1 MCSERLR
8 KARAVWGLAYIARF
22 ELPSR
27 DELRRK
33 TITASSQ
40 YRQDPEEIKRLLAR
54 TSMIRNS
61 CDLDLLVFL
70 HRHPRT
76 LLTNE
81 QIAAFVGH
89 DMKLVAEALD
99 AFIAAGFVERLHN
112 PTHAAPMNLL
122 VVHGPQGKGL
132 KELLEL
138 ASTRQGRRLILEI
151 LNSNRS
157 HTEGF
162 ARRLR
167 LMKGACA

>member
-1 MCSERLR
+1 M
-8 KARAVWGLAYIARF
+8 AYIARF
-22 ELPSR
+22 ELASQ
-27 DELRRK
+27 DELRRE
-33 TITASSQ
+33 TISASSE
-40 YRQDPEEIKRLLAR
+40 YRQEEIKRLLAR
-54 TSMIRNS
+54 TSVIRNS

-112 PTHAAPMNLL
+112 PMHAARTNLL
-122 VVHGPQGKGL
+122 VVHGPQDKGL

-138 ASTRQGRRLILEI
+138 ASTRQGRQLMLES
-151 LNSNRS
+151 LNSNR
-157 HTEGF
+157 
-162 ARRLR
+162 
-167 LMKGACA
+167 